1 MFEVSVATSFHAI
14 HAVTISGVEE
24 APHEHDWQ
32 VVASVLG
39 NQLDDDGLVVDF
51 LDLQRELE
59 EIIAPLQHADLN
71 QCPELGGQ
79 NPTAERVAW
88 YIANQLQSKVQ
99 EPATISAVSV
109 TEAPNCIATY
119 RP

>member
-1 MFEVSVATSFHAI
+1 MFEVSVATSFHAV

-24 APHEHDWQ
+24 TPHEHDWN
-32 VVASVLG
+32 VVVSIQG
-39 NQLDDDGLVVDF
+39 DKLDDDGLLVDF
-51 LDLQRELE
+51 IALQRELE
-59 EIIAPLQHADLN
+59 QVVSPFRNVNLN
-71 QCPELGGQ
+71 QCSVLDGQ

-88 YIANQLQSKVQ
+88 YIATQLQNKIQ
-99 EPATISAVSV
+99 APANIYSVIV